1 MFIHQSKFIIL
12 TRICL
17 DNRKNEQE
25 EIEQES
31 EESECPDY
39 FSNINMAKKQ
49 TISQVPPQNYIVPK
63 NRKLF
68 KGKGGSKSFMKAKPK
83 QEDKDDYTI
92 ELI

>member
-1 MFIHQSKFIIL
+1 LISVFL
-12 TRICL
+12 TRLDL

-25 EIEQES
+25 EVEQES

-39 FSNINMAKKQ
+39 FFNINKGRKQ
-49 TISQVPPQNYIVPK
+49 SVAQVPPQNYIVPK

-68 KGKGGSKSFMKAKPK
+68 KGKGGSKSFMKTKPK